1 MNRIFQIPIPDAED
15 IAEIVRKVIRE
26 ELQLFKQ
33 GSFTQPDE
41 FIDQNTVCKILGISH
56 PTARMYR
63 REGYLKSYRI
73 GSTIRFKKSEVEK
86 ALKDIHYIK
95 HSRKTL

>member
-1 MNRIFQIPIPDAED
+1 MQKQVLISLSIDELKA
-15 IAEIVRKVIRE
+15 VIQEAVKE
-26 ELQLFKQ
+26 ELQFLKE
-33 GSFTQPDE
+33 QPSKSPDD
-41 FIDQNTVCKILGISH
+41 FIDANAVCKILHISI
-56 PTARMYR
+56 PTTRKYR
-63 REGYLKSYRI
+63 REGHLKSYRI